1 MSLLEEIDDL
11 FYPRSL
17 VKKSKAAGIS
27 LRKGYGLRNLLSAA
41 SKAPQVVIKIPR
53 RKGNSKGLRA
63 VKSHL
68 DYLSRYGK
76 LKIEDQDGLVYL
88 GKNGRKDIIEDLK
101 GYGIAMESKKR
112 EAINFVFSMPP
123 GTPPLL
129 VKDAVRKTAEQE
141 FHNHLYYFTLHTDDA
156 HPHVHLCV
164 LLKGRN
170 GKRLNPRKNDLQRY
184 RIRFADHLRELGV
197 ECTATPRCYK
207 GLAKSQKNNIFKHVE
222 RRKGQEKSREE
233 DIALKGEVKDTVS
246 KRYRAI
252 INKLRDS
259 GNYREA
265 AQVSELYESFNQ
277 NTSISTPSRLSQN
290 QNQEQE
296 VSRDL

>member
-11 FYPRSL
+11 FYPRYL
-17 VKKSKAAGIS
+17 VKKQGSSGIS

-53 RKGNSKGLRA
+53 RKGNSRGLKA

-68 DYLSRYGK
+68 DYISKYGK
-76 LKIEDQDGLVYL
+76 LKIEDQDGFIYL
-88 GKNGRKDIIEDLK
+88 GKNSRKDIMKDLE
-101 GYGIAMESKKR
+101 GYGILAESKKR

-123 GTPPLL
+123 GTPPNL

-141 FHNHLYYFTLHTDDA
+141 FLDHLYYFTLHTDEA

-164 LLKGRN
+164 LLKGRD

-197 ECTATPRCYK
+197 ECTATRRYYN
-207 GLAKSQKNNIFKHVE
+207 GLAKNRQNNIFRHIEK
-222 RRKGQEKSREE
+222 RNGQEKNHS
-233 DIALKGEVKDTVS
+233 DFYLKNEAKDSVS
-246 KRYRAI
+246 KRYQMI
-252 INKLRDS
+252 INKLVDS
-259 GNYREA
+259 GNYKEA
-265 AQVSELYESFNQ
+265 AHVSSLYRIFNQ
-277 NTSISTPSRLSQN
+277 NTTPSRLSQN

>member
-11 FYPRSL
+11 FYPCYL
-17 VKKSKAAGIS
+17 VKKPGSGGGIS

-53 RKGNSKGLRA
+53 RKSNSRGLKA

-68 DYLSRYGK
+68 DYISKHGK
-76 LKIEDQDGLVYL
+76 LKIEDQDGFIYL
-88 GKNGRKDIIEDLK
+88 GKNSRKDIMKDLG
-101 GYGIAMESKKR
+101 GYGILAENKKR

-123 GTPPLL
+123 GTPANL

-141 FHNHLYYFTLHTDDA
+141 FLDHLYYFTLHTDEA

-164 LLKGRN
+164 LLKGRD
-170 GKRLNPRKNDLQRY
+170 GKRLNPKKADLQRY

-197 ECTATPRCYK
+197 ECTATSRYYS
-207 GLAKSQKNNIFKHVE
+207 GLAKNRQNNIFRHIEK
-222 RRKGQEKSREE
+222 RNGQEKNQKDS
-233 DIALKGEVKDTVS
+233 DFYLKNEAKDSVS
-246 KRYRAI
+246 KRYQI
-252 INKLRDS
+252 IISKLRDA
-259 GNYREA
+259 GNHKEA
-265 AQVSELYESFNQ
+265 AQVSSLYRIFNQ
-277 NTSISTPSRLSQN
+277 NTTPSRLSQN

>member
-27 LRKGYGLRNLLSAA
+27 LKKGYGLRNLLSAA
-41 SKAPQVVIKIPR
+41 SKAPQVLIKIPR
-53 RKGNSKGLRA
+53 RKGNSRGLRA

-88 GKNGRKDIIEDLK
+88 GKNGRKDIVEDLR

-123 GTPPLL
+123 GTPPNL

-141 FHNHLYYFTLHTDDA
+141 FHNHLYYFTLHTDEA

-170 GKRLNPRKNDLQRY
+170 GKRLNPRKGDLQRY

-197 ECTATPRCYK
+197 ECTATRRYYN
-207 GLAKSQKNNIFKHVE
+207 GLAKNRQNNIFRHIEK
-222 RRKGQEKSREE
+222 RNGQEKNQKDS
-233 DIALKGEVKDTVS
+233 DFYLKNEAKDSVS
-246 KRYRAI
+246 KRYQI
-252 INKLRDS
+252 IISKLRDA
-259 GNYREA
+259 GNYKEA
-265 AQVSELYESFNQ
+265 AQVSSLYRIFNQ
-277 NTSISTPSRLSQN
+277 NTTPSRLSQN

>member
-11 FYPRSL
+11 FYPRYL
-17 VKKSKAAGIS
+17 VKKQGSSGIS

-53 RKGNSKGLRA
+53 RKGNSNGLKA

-68 DYLSRYGK
+68 DYISKHGK

-88 GKNGRKDIIEDLK
+88 GKNGRKDIIKDLE
-101 GYGIAMESKKR
+101 GYGILAESKKR

-123 GTPPLL
+123 GTPADL

-141 FHNHLYYFTLHTDDA
+141 FLDHLYYFTLHTDEA

-164 LLKGRN
+164 LLKGRD

-197 ECTATPRCYK
+197 ECTATRRYYN
-207 GLAKSQKNNIFKHVE
+207 GLAKNRQNNIFRHIEK
-222 RRKGQEKSREE
+222 RNGQEKNQKDS
-233 DIALKGEVKDTVS
+233 DFYLKNEAKDSVS

-277 NTSISTPSRLSQN
+277 NTSISTPSRHQD
-290 QNQEQE
+290 QEQE

>member
-11 FYPRSL
+11 FYPRYL
-17 VKKSKAAGIS
+17 VKKQGSGGIS

-53 RKGNSKGLRA
+53 RKGNSRGLKA

-68 DYLSRYGK
+68 DYISKHGK

-88 GKNGRKDIIEDLK
+88 GKNGRKDIIKDLE
-101 GYGIAMESKKR
+101 GYGILAESKKR

-123 GTPPLL
+123 GTPADL

-141 FHNHLYYFTLHTDDA
+141 FLDHLYYFTLHTSEA

-164 LLKGRN
+164 LLKGRD

-197 ECTATPRCYK
+197 ECTATRRYYN
-207 GLAKSQKNNIFKHVE
+207 GLAKNRQNNIFRHIEK
-222 RRKGQEKSREE
+222 RNGQEKNHS
-233 DIALKGEVKDTVS
+233 DFYLKNEAKDSVS
-246 KRYRAI
+246 KRYQMI
-252 INKLRDS
+252 INKLVDS
-259 GNYREA
+259 GNYKEA
-265 AQVSELYESFNQ
+265 AQVSSLYRIFNQ
-277 NTSISTPSRLSQN
+277 NTTPSRLSQN

>member
-11 FYPRSL
+11 FYPRYL
-17 VKKSKAAGIS
+17 VKKQGSGGIS

-53 RKGNSKGLRA
+53 RKGNSRGLKA

-68 DYLSRYGK
+68 DYISKHGK

-88 GKNGRKDIIEDLK
+88 GKNGRKDIIKDLE
-101 GYGIAMESKKR
+101 GYGILAESKKR

-123 GTPPLL
+123 GTPADL

-141 FHNHLYYFTLHTDDA
+141 FLDHLYYFTLHTDEA

-164 LLKGRN
+164 LLKGRD

-197 ECTATPRCYK
+197 ECTATRRYYN
-207 GLAKSQKNNIFKHVE
+207 GLAKNRQNNIFRHIEK
-222 RRKGQEKSREE
+222 RNGQEKNQKDS
-233 DIALKGEVKDTVS
+233 DFYLKNEAKDSVS

-277 NTSISTPSRLSQN
+277 NTSISTPSRHQD
-290 QNQEQE
+290 QE

>member
-11 FYPRSL
+11 FYPCYL
-17 VKKSKAAGIS
+17 VKKPGSGGGIS

-53 RKGNSKGLRA
+53 RRGNSNGLRA

-68 DYLSRYGK
+68 DYISKHGK

-88 GKNGRKDIIEDLK
+88 GKNGRKDIIKDLE
-101 GYGIAMESKKR
+101 GYGILAESKKR

-123 GTPPLL
+123 STPADL

-141 FHNHLYYFTLHTDDA
+141 FLDHLYYFTLHTDEA

-164 LLKGRN
+164 LLKGRD
-170 GKRLNPRKNDLQRY
+170 GKRLNPRKGDLQRY

-197 ECTATPRCYK
+197 ECTATRRYYN
-207 GLAKSQKNNIFKHVE
+207 GLAKNRQNNIFRHIEK
-222 RRKGQEKSREE
+222 RNGQEKNQKDS
-233 DIALKGEVKDTVS
+233 DFYLKNEAKDSVS

-277 NTSISTPSRLSQN
+277 NTSISTPSRHQD
-290 QNQEQE
+290 QE

>member
-11 FYPRSL
+11 FYPRYL
-17 VKKSKAAGIS
+17 VKKQGSSGIS

-53 RKGNSKGLRA
+53 RKGNSRGLKA

-68 DYLSRYGK
+68 DYISKYGK
-76 LKIEDQDGLVYL
+76 LKIEDQDGFIYL
-88 GKNGRKDIIEDLK
+88 GKNSRKDIMKDLE
-101 GYGIAMESKKR
+101 GYGILAESKKR

-123 GTPPLL
+123 GTPPNL

-141 FHNHLYYFTLHTDDA
+141 FLDHLYYFTLHTDEA

-164 LLKGRN
+164 LLKGRD
-170 GKRLNPRKNDLQRY
+170 GKRLNPRKADLQRY

-197 ECTATPRCYK
+197 ECTATRRYYN
-207 GLAKSQKNNIFKHVE
+207 GLAKNRQNNIFRHIEK
-222 RRKGQEKSREE
+222 RNQEKNQKDS
-233 DIALKGEVKDTVS
+233 DFYLKNEAKDSVS
-246 KRYRAI
+246 KRYQMI
-252 INKLRDS
+252 INKLVDS
-259 GNYREA
+259 GNYKEA
-265 AQVSELYESFNQ
+265 AQVSSLYRIFNQ
-277 NTSISTPSRLSQN
+277 NTTPSRH

>member
-27 LRKGYGLRNLLSAA
+27 LKKGYGLRNLLSAA
-41 SKAPQVVIKIPR
+41 SKAPQVLIKIPR

-76 LKIEDQDGLVYL
+76 LKIEDQNGLVYL

-101 GYGIAMESKKR
+101 GYGIEVESKKR

-123 GTPPLL
+123 GTPPNL

-141 FHNHLYYFTLHTDDA
+141 FLDHLYYFTLHTDEA

-164 LLKGRN
+164 LLKGRD
-170 GKRLNPRKNDLQRY
+170 GKRLNPRKGDLQRY
-184 RIRFADHLRELGV
+184 RIRFADHLRDLGV
-197 ECTATPRCYK
+197 ECTATPRYYR
-207 GLAKSQKNNIFKHVE
+207 GLAKDRKNNIFKHVE

-233 DIALKGEVKDTVS
+233 DVKLKGEVKDSVS
-246 KRYRAI
+246 KRYQMI
-252 INKLRDS
+252 INKLVDS
-259 GNYREA
+259 GNYKEA
-265 AQVSELYESFNQ
+265 AQVSSLYRIFNQ
-277 NTSISTPSRLSQN
+277 NTTPSRHQD
-290 QNQEQE
+290 QEQE